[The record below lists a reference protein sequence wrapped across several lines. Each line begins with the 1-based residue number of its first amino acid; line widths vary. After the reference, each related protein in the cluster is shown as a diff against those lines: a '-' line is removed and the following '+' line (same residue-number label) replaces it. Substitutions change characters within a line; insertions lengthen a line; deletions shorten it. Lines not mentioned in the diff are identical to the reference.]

1 MLISAQLFDKDFNEY
16 VDLLEE
22 DPICDMSVVRVV
34 KPPSGAGITKEVVAC
49 TSQPTTSKEME
60 AADNSS
66 VQNFSNVISSED
78 DDGRDFTLP
87 DLGILHDAVTG
98 NNPLGSYAT
107 TRIVD
112 VLFQEMTR
120 FTLYPSKQFYRKVGT
135 ALVQR
140 HHELADTCGS
150 GHDSWVML
158 IRQKFKNERRKLE
171 TDRVCANRLKFGSSG
186 KQPRAAVDTASM
198 ELQRGKVGAALS
210 QDLAPSGE
218 DEYSLAQHE
227 AWLVTEWTKSNPD
240 RQQMCCRLEL
250 THSARVKDL
259 CKLSIAEAIDKYPYL
274 RDIEWFLEDFKQLL
288 KKDGNE
294 AVEAAFSKVV
304 ELALS
309 GDLGATKKD
318 LKPLLEAD
326 QPGTGARRK
335 KHVQAVRVLELLARV
350 LKQPRATH
358 MMFLPSEAEMPLTP
372 CIVFSGPSFKEA
384 EALFL
389 YIEKRRLLRVI
400 DAVEGTTAI
409 MAAHWMFNLRYNRKA
424 FNICCVLEHLFLG
437 VSISRPRSVAQRF
450 IAKHKSSFTA

>member
-1 MLISAQLFDKDFNEY
+1 MAALTTTSPATCLLMVTSCGTKRKLRFDEPNLRGVKTSARACSLLSTEIDFEN
-16 VDLLEE
+16 D
-22 DPICDMSVVRVV
+22 RFQ
-34 KPPSGAGITKEVVAC
+34 VVAC

-60 AADNSS
+60 APDNSS

-227 AWLVTEWTKSNPD
+227 AWLVTEWTKPNPD

-274 RDIEWFLEDFKQLL
+274 RDIEWVSSFFCTQFLE
-288 KKDGNE
+288 G
-294 AVEAAFSKVV
+294 
-304 ELALS
+304 
-309 GDLGATKKD
+309 
-318 LKPLLEAD
+318 
-326 QPGTGARRK
+326 
-335 KHVQAVRVLELLARV
+335 
-350 LKQPRATH
+350 
-358 MMFLPSEAEMPLTP
+358 
-372 CIVFSGPSFKEA
+372 
-384 EALFL
+384 L
-389 YIEKRRLLRVI
+389 YLHEP
-400 DAVEGTTAI
+400 A
-409 MAAHWMFNLRYNRKA
+409 
-424 FNICCVLEHLFLG
+424 
-437 VSISRPRSVAQRF
+437 
-450 IAKHKSSFTA
+450 